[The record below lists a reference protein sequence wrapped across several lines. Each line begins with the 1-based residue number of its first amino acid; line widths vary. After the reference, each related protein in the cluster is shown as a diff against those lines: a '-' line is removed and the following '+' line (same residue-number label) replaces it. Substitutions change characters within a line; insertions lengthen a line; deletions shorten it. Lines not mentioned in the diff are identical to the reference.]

1 MDDSRDDILLP
12 NTLGMLDALDMP
24 DMLDMLDALA
34 MLDMLDMLDGRVGRI
49 GRRSSIERWPFLFDR
64 RRMMVRSRAPASPCL
79 CGSVSDSNRERTL
92 VRLSEQ

>member
-12 NTLGMLDALDMP
+12 DTLGMLDALDMP

-34 MLDMLDMLDGRVGRI
+34 MLDALDGRV